1 MTTKPKYITIQ
12 RAAEELGITHW
23 TLRRWIDQGV
33 LPATQIGGP
42 GKRLLIHKDD
52 LNELIARDLSSPT
65 G

>member
-1 MTTKPKYITIQ
+1 MTTKPTYITIQ

-42 GKRLLIHKDD
+42 GKRLLIHQDD

-65 G
+65 A